1 MSKLRTVLLRADGGP
16 LLGIGH
22 WSRCLELLNNNS
34 IDSIY
39 LFTKYPLEF
48 EIAFGKLPNVF
59 VKAIQTEK
67 DFFDYI
73 SPKDIVILDGYDF
86 DESYFSFLN
95 QKDAIVVFISDD
107 PKKRIDADI
116 ILNHTPG
123 LKSKQYESIS
133 LLSSLFLGGDY
144 SFVGHEYL
152 GSDTPNLSELLICMG
167 GADPAN
173 FLVDILSR
181 FQFFFKFFET
191 VNIVSGPLNSSS
203 EQIFD
208 KLKFLPKFK
217 LYKSLSKLELMNL
230 MKTCGAA
237 MLPAS
242 TIAMEFAHT
251 RGLLVLFE
259 TAANQQYLYKG
270 LIKEKIGIPS
280 EMVPNDMA
288 QLKKLISINVSA
300 QQRKIDGKSK
310 PRFSKLFN
318 ELYLQK
324 KFFMREAIAED
335 IHLAFNWA
343 NNFELRKY
351 SFNKEEITFSEHSEW
366 FYRKIN
372 DSKVLYLIGFI
383 ESVPV
388 GSIRFDIQEKNALI
402 SYLVDESWQ
411 KMGLGRIMIVEGIKI
426 LIKKLPKIKS
436 LNGLV
441 LPENIA
447 SVKTFERLGFKKS
460 INGNILNYQKKLS

>member
-1 MSKLRTVLLRADGGP
+1 
-16 LLGIGH
+16 
-22 WSRCLELLNNNS
+22 
-34 IDSIY
+34 
-39 LFTKYPLEF
+39 
-48 EIAFGKLPNVF
+48 
-59 VKAIQTEK
+59 
-67 DFFDYI
+67 
-73 SPKDIVILDGYDF
+73 
-86 DESYFSFLN
+86 
-95 QKDAIVVFISDD
+95 
-107 PKKRIDADI
+107 
-116 ILNHTPG
+116 
-123 LKSKQYESIS
+123 
-133 LLSSLFLGGDY
+133 
-144 SFVGHEYL
+144 
-152 GSDTPNLSELLICMG
+152 
-167 GADPAN
+167 
-173 FLVDILSR
+173 
-181 FQFFFKFFET
+181 
-191 VNIVSGPLNSSS
+191 
-203 EQIFD
+203 
-208 KLKFLPKFK
+208 
-217 LYKSLSKLELMNL
+217 
-230 MKTCGAA
+230 
-237 MLPAS
+237 
-242 TIAMEFAHT
+242 
-251 RGLLVLFE
+251 
-259 TAANQQYLYKG
+259 
-270 LIKEKIGIPS
+270 
-280 EMVPNDMA
+280 MVPNDMA